1 MVKRT
6 YKDIFIPLKMDFKS
20 EDVVLAL
27 ELPYNLNLPLLLEL
41 AEYGSMANQKGRQG
55 KVRRWVSRIG
65 GGGRVVVPAQLR
77 GALGLKTGDRVVFEA
92 IDDLVTFKPHVDVV
106 RELQKKYGQRWKS
119 PEFSTDA
126 FLAERKA
133 MWGEE

>member
-1 MVKRT
+1 M
-6 YKDIFIPLKMDFKS
+6 PP
-20 EDVVLAL
+20 ELAL
-27 ELPYNLNLPLLLEL
+27 
-41 AEYGSMANQKGRQG
+41 AETGSMADQKGHR

-92 IDDLVTFKPHVDVV
+92 TDDRVTFKPHVDVV
-106 RELQKKYGQRWKS
+106 RELQKKYGQCWRS

>member
-1 MVKRT
+1 
-6 YKDIFIPLKMDFKS
+6 MDFKS
-20 EDVVLAL
+20 EDVAFRR
-27 ELPYNLNLPLLLEL
+27 ELPYYWKMPLQFAL
-41 AEYGSMANQKGRQG
+41 AEHGSMAGQKTRQG
-55 KVRRWVSRIG
+55 KVRRWISRIG

-77 GALGLKTGDRVVFEA
+77 GVLGLKAGDRVVFEA
-92 IDDLVTFKPHVDVV
+92 TDDRVTFKPHVDVV